1 MAILLIPKTYKNS
14 SLDILSFIFIMMV
27 IINPKFIYNIGFQ
40 FSFLIS
46 TFLLLAQPYLKN
58 LTLSK
63 TIITIT
69 CLSQFSSV
77 IISAYHFNQFQW
89 IGFLSNIFFVPYY
102 SFILFP
108 SVIFFF
114 IFCHFKHHNYLLN
127 KIMDSLF
134 QYHDR
139 FVTKFLYFNHYKWFI
154 PNLNEY
160 SLLFLIVTCIFLL
173 LIMAYKA

>member
-1 MAILLIPKTYKNS
+1 MGAITLIIYQLLIRFNIPLMITKLIIVIILILYSIYIGFVPSALRAIAMAILLIPKTYKNS

-89 IGFLSNIFFVPYY
+89 IGFLSNIFIIVLY
-102 SFILFP
+102 SFLQLFFSLF
-108 SVIFFF
+108 SVISN
-114 IFCHFKHHNYLLN
+114 IIIIC
-127 KIMDSLF
+127 
-134 QYHDR
+134 
-139 FVTKFLYFNHYKWFI
+139 
-154 PNLNEY
+154 
-160 SLLFLIVTCIFLL
+160 
-173 LIMAYKA
+173 

>member
-1 MAILLIPKTYKNS
+1 M
-14 SLDILSFIFIMMV
+14 
-27 IINPKFIYNIGFQ
+27 
-40 FSFLIS
+40 
-46 TFLLLAQPYLKN
+46 
-58 LTLSK
+58 
-63 TIITIT
+63 
-69 CLSQFSSV
+69 
-77 IISAYHFNQFQW
+77 SAYHFNQFQW

-134 QYHDR
+134 QYHDW
-139 FVTKFLYFNHYKWFI
+139 FITKFLYFNHYKWFI

-173 LIMAYKA
+173 LIMAYKVLKIALPVFLIILLLLNSHTMQNLLYLMLIKVIVFYLRPIIIKIL